1 MKTKEIELRG
11 RAEAVYKMQN
21 RLEKRRLRGRSKVK
35 RDTIDLNSNE
45 MEKNDL
51 KNVSADE
58 LEELLKQKRQEE
70 SRAKLERRDA
80 YEGLRS
86 DMIGRVKDRVLEA
99 SGYVRE
105 LFDFV
110 KDETSAFYDVMK
122 EYGRLRVDGQQ
133 SYTLKDEAFK
143 IEVKTNRVKTF
154 DERADVAASRL
165 VDFLLRWI
173 ESAPGGA
180 DNPMYQLCMTL
191 LERNKFGNFDY
202 KSISKLYDMEE
213 RFNDEEY
220 SEIMGLFKESN
231 VIEGTATNYYF
242 SQRDDKGVWRRVEIN
257 FNRL

>member
-45 MEKNDL
+45 MEKIDL

-110 KDETSAFYDVMK
+110 KDETTAFYDVMK

-180 DNPMYQLCMTL
+180 DNPMYQL
-191 LERNKFGNFDY
+191 ERNKFGNFDY

-242 SQRDDKGVWRRVEIN
+242 SQRDDKGVWRRVEVN

>member
-45 MEKNDL
+45 MEKIDL

-122 EYGRLRVDGQQ
+122 EYGVCGLTDSSHTRLKTKR
-133 SYTLKDEAFK
+133 LK
-143 IEVKTNRVKTF
+143 
-154 DERADVAASRL
+154 SR
-165 VDFLLRWI
+165 
-173 ESAPGGA
+173 
-180 DNPMYQLCMTL
+180 
-191 LERNKFGNFDY
+191 
-202 KSISKLYDMEE
+202 
-213 RFNDEEY
+213 
-220 SEIMGLFKESN
+220 
-231 VIEGTATNYYF
+231 
-242 SQRDDKGVWRRVEIN
+242 
-257 FNRL
+257 